1 LAAEA
6 PGALLHDGARP
17 SSGLASPHGVAGD
30 AASGGVPRDAAA
42 GEARRP
48 GRPRDEGLETKVLD
62 AVVHLLAGT
71 PAGEPITIGTIV
83 EASGVSRAAIYRRW
97 PDQRALFVAALD
109 HVRTEPPLPAEEL
122 PLSESLVTLYAAG
135 VEQVDRLQRTLIA
148 RRLVLGLQD
157 PELQQ
162 QYWERHVSR
171 RRSAL
176 LGRLR
181 RAQEAG
187 EVRCDVD
194 LEATVDLL
202 NGVHYY
208 QFVVRGQWGGPGYA
222 ERVEAAIG
230 IVLRGIA
237 A

>member
-1 LAAEA
+1 MAAEA
-6 PGALLHDGARP
+6 LGLSLHDGARP
-17 SSGLASPHGVAGD
+17 GSGPASP
-30 AASGGVPRDAAA
+30 AA
-42 GEARRP
+42 GVGAATGSLAGAAEPAGRRP

-62 AVVHLLAGT
+62 AVVHLLATT
-71 PAGEPITIGTIV
+71 PAGEPITIGAMV
-83 EASGVSRAAIYRRW
+83 EASGTSRAAIYRRW
-97 PDQRALFVAALD
+97 PDQRALIVAALD
-109 HVRTEPPLPAEEL
+109 HVRTEPPVPVEEL
-122 PLSESLVTLYAAG
+122 PLSESLVELYASG
-135 VEQVDRLQRTLIA
+135 VEQVDDLQRSLIA

-157 PELQQ
+157 SELQR

-171 RRSAL
+171 RRTAL

-181 RAQEAG
+181 RAQASG
-187 EVRCDVD
+187 ELRCDVD